1 VSGVPGTQDSIGA
14 FVTTNTAIRYNAYP
28 FGTTDNYLLN
38 GSSAQL
44 VLPAGSTVLYAE
56 LIWGGSYIN
65 GTVNLSAAIN
75 NPVTFITP
83 ISTATVSPDSA
94 TSNDLDLGGGVRA
107 YVRSANVTSIVQAG
121 GAGTYT
127 TGRVVGTININNDPT
142 GNHAGWT
149 LGVIYQNPALPFR
162 NMSLRAGAVLIQA
175 DSSPVTTTLTGFA
188 TPVSG
193 VLGGRALFS
202 GQEGDA
208 NRTGD
213 QALFGPTTA
222 NLIALSGPNNFANN
236 FLASQINNDAG
247 TINTTGTFGT
257 RNQTNGAQGS
267 NISGGRQGWDITNV
281 DVSSRLVN
289 NQTTAVL
296 RMTTSGDAYVL
307 NANALQI
314 NINAPLVSVSK
325 SANTAGTLVGD
336 TIRYT
341 VTTTNTGTAAA
352 MAAVLSDALP
362 AGSVFVP
369 GSVAVNGVPS
379 PTADI
384 VSGVS
389 LGSIAP
395 GATITVAY
403 SAQVA
408 SMPSGQQLVN
418 VANLSFSFQS
428 VAGGPITN
436 TVIPSNGVTLPVY
449 SPLLS
454 LAKSANTANALVG
467 TTVTYTLTATNNG
480 NIASAVTVTDP
491 IPTGSAFVPNSV
503 TVNGTP
509 VPGANIAA
517 GVPAGTIPIGGSS
530 TVTFQVLVQSV
541 PSPPQLTNQGSA
553 AGTFTIPD
561 GRTSSQSATSNQVQI
576 PVALPNVTAVKNAN
590 LTDAT
595 VGQIIAY
602 SVAVTNGSAGSVTDV
617 QVQDT
622 IPAGSQFVA
631 GSVAVNGV
639 PVPAANP
646 ESGVTVG
653 TLAPGASATVTFN
666 AIVTA
671 VPSSGSLTNV
681 ANVAFRSGTFNS
693 IVLSNPISI
702 PVYEPVIATSKSVD
716 TTIASVGQTLTYSVS
731 VTNSGN
737 LSATATLTD
746 PLPSSASFVPGSV
759 FVNTV
764 NVPGAS
770 PITGIPLG
778 AIAPGSSVPV
788 SFQVIVNA
796 VPPNSRLV
804 NQSTTGYSFQLPS
817 GTTFTDRVSLSNT
830 VDIPVTSPQ
839 ASITKTVNSAVAAL
853 GDVLTYSSVV
863 ANNGIQTITG
873 VVFSDVIP
881 PGLDFVPGSVTVN
894 GVAAPIANPA
904 TGISLADIPPG
915 GSVNVVFLAAVG
927 AVPLTVPAVVSNRAN
942 VSFTSGAFSGTASSP
957 LVDTSIYQPVIQV
970 VKSGS
975 VQSITV
981 GGTFVYTLEL
991 RNTGNYPAE
1000 VTLVDLIPDSM
1011 AFVPNSVVINGFPN
1025 PGVDPATGIPLDTVY
1040 AGETYI
1046 VSFSVNV
1053 VTLPSPQQTT
1063 NAADALFDYTL
1074 PDGRELSGLVT
1085 SNAWPV
1091 TVFAPD
1097 VQAVKSAS
1105 VDSAVSGDSFE
1116 YTIVVT
1122 NDGTEAVNGVVVV
1135 DTPQEGVMFIPGT
1148 VTANGVPLPSASPAA
1163 GIPIGTIASGAA
1175 VTVTFEVM
1183 INMADPTPIINQST
1197 VSFTSGA
1204 FSSSSWSNVVTT
1216 PVTQPVIAL
1225 AKSASTGNA
1234 SLGSAV
1240 TYTILVS
1247 NTGNVT
1253 ADVTLTDPI
1262 PAGTSFTP
1270 NSVVVG
1276 GVPLPGASPD
1286 TGIAVGP
1293 VAPDTTVAVTFGVV
1307 VETLPTPQELTNQ
1320 ATASYTF
1327 VPPDGRLLSGSAV
1340 SNTVVIPVSAPNLTL
1355 VKSSTTTNT
1364 TIGDIVPFSIVLTN
1378 AGIEAV
1384 NNMIFFDPPPA
1395 GTTFVPGSVAI
1406 NGVPAPGADPASGI
1420 SLGSLTSGAS
1430 ITVAYNVQVV
1440 SVPESQSITNVASAS
1455 YTAGAFTGSSFSNTI
1470 AIPVSQ
1476 PNVTGVKSA
1485 SVASATVGDTISYT
1499 VVATNSG
1506 NYPGTAVL
1514 TDVIPAGASFVVNS
1528 VVIGGVPQPGL
1539 SPTTGIPLGELPP
1552 GGSVT
1557 ASFSVLIDT
1566 LPTPPQLTNQATLTT
1581 QYTLPDGRAFTN
1593 TTTTN
1598 TVVVGVSAP
1607 NVTVGKSTTTT
1618 ATTVGDTIE
1627 YTVNVTNAG
1636 ITSITDTNLS
1646 DPIPSGTTFVA
1657 GSVTVNGTPV
1667 PEANPATG
1675 VALGTIAPG
1684 ITVPVTFQVLVV
1696 GLTSD
1701 ALVSNQAFV
1710 SFTSGSLSA
1719 TSFSPII
1726 TTPVY
1731 LPGIELAKTASTPSA
1746 VVGDTVIYSTVI
1758 ANTGNIG
1765 ATATF
1770 TDPIPAG
1777 AVLVPNSVIFNG
1789 ASLAGAD
1796 PAAGIPLGVLAPNS
1810 SNTLSFSIVI
1820 TSQPPTGNLTN
1831 QSSVAYTYTLPD
1843 GRAFSGSAVSNT
1855 VVTPVSSPDVS
1866 LVKSTTFTAATVGDI
1881 VPYSVAITN
1890 NSVTAVT
1897 NVTFADPIPAFTSFV
1912 PGSVTVGGTTLPD
1925 ANPSAG
1931 VPIGTIAA
1939 GATVVVT
1946 FNVTVISLPPS
1957 GQIVNQSSAAFTQG
1971 AFTSTSFSNQLVVP
1985 VYQAL
1990 PAVVK
1995 SANVA
2000 VATVGDTIVYTLNV
2014 TNTGNIDAT
2023 VTLTDSIPTGAE
2035 FVPNSVVVNGTPQ
2048 PGANPE
2054 TGIPLG
2060 VVPAGGTLTVMV
2072 TLQVTVEALPS
2083 PQQLVNQAT
2092 ASFAYLLPDGRTIT
2106 GSVDSNTLIIPVSA
2120 PNVTVVKSTPAI
2132 DAVSGDIITYTVVVT
2147 NSGITTVNNVVLI
2160 DPIPAGSTF
2169 VAGSVTLDGTP
2180 LPLANPASGVTIGS
2194 IAAGS
2199 SATVTFQVQ
2208 VL

>member
-1 VSGVPGTQDSIGA
+1 M
-14 FVTTNTAIRYNAYP
+14 
-28 FGTTDNYLLN
+28 LN

-65 GTVNLSAAIN
+65 GTVNLTTAIN
-75 NPVTFITP
+75 NAVTFVTP
-83 ISTATVSPDSA
+83 TSAAAVSPDSA
-94 TSNDLDLGGGVRA
+94 TSNELDLGGGVRA
-107 YVRSANVTSIVQAG
+107 YVRSADVTAIVQAG

-127 TGRVVGTININNDPT
+127 TGQVVGTININNDPT

-175 DSSPVTTTLTGFA
+175 NSSPVTTTLTGFS

-193 VLGGRALFS
+193 ALGGRALFS

-208 NRTGD
+208 NRNGD

-247 TINTTGTFGT
+247 TIDTTGTFGT
-257 RNQTNGAQGS
+257 RNQINGAPGS

-281 DVSSRLVN
+281 DVSSRLAN

-341 VTTTNTGTAAA
+341 VTTTNTGTASA
-352 MAAVLSDALP
+352 MAAILSDVLP

-369 GSVAVNGVPS
+369 GSVTVNGVAR

-389 LGSIAP
+389 LGSIAS
-395 GATITVAY
+395 GASITVAY

-408 SMPSGQQLVN
+408 SMPTGQQLLN

-436 TVIPSNGVTLPVY
+436 AVIPSNGVTLPVY
-449 SPLLS
+449 SPLLT
-454 LAKSANTANALVG
+454 LAKNANTDNALVG

-480 NIASAVTVTDP
+480 NIATVVTVTDP
-491 IPTGSAFVPNSV
+491 IPAGSTFVPNSV

-517 GVPAGTIPIGGSS
+517 GVSAGTIPIGGSAV
-530 TVTFQVLVQSV
+530 VTFQVLVQSV
-541 PSPPQLTNQGSA
+541 PSPPQLSNQGSA
-553 AGTFTIPD
+553 VGTFTIPD
-561 GRTSSQSATSNQVQI
+561 GRSSSQSVVSNQLQI
-576 PVALPNVTAVKNAN
+576 PVALPNVTAVKSAN
-590 LTDAT
+590 LTDAA
-595 VGQIIAY
+595 VGETITY
-602 SVAVTNGSAGSVTDV
+602 SVTVTNSSVGSVTDV
-617 QVQDT
+617 QVQDI

-631 GSVAVNGV
+631 GSTAINGV
-639 PVPAANP
+639 PVPEANP
-646 ESGVTVG
+646 ASGVSIG
-653 TLAPGASATVTFN
+653 TLAAGASATVTFN
-666 AIVTA
+666 ALVTA
-671 VPSSGSLTNV
+671 VPPSGSLTNGV
-681 ANVAFRSGTFNS
+681 NVAFRSGAFNS
-693 IVLSNPISI
+693 IVLSNSISI
-702 PVYEPVIATSKSVD
+702 PVFEPVIATVKTVD
-716 TTIASVGQTLTYSVS
+716 TTIASVGQTLTYSVL

-737 LSATATLTD
+737 LSATATLRD
-746 PLPSSASFVPGSV
+746 PLPSSVSFVPGSV

-764 NVPGAS
+764 NAPGAS
-770 PITGIPLG
+770 PIAGIPLG
-778 AIAPGSSVPV
+778 SIEPGSTVPV
-788 SFQVIVNA
+788 SFQVIVNE
-796 VPPNSRLV
+796 VPPTSRLV
-804 NQSTTGYSFQLPS
+804 NQSTTEYSFQLPS
-817 GTTFTDRVSLSNT
+817 GRSFTGLVSLSNT

-839 ASITKTVNSAVAAL
+839 VSVTKTVNTAVATL
-853 GDVLTYSSVV
+853 DDVLTYSSIVT
-863 ANNGIQTITG
+863 NNGIQTITG
-873 VVFSDVIP
+873 VVFSDDLP
-881 PGLDFVPGSVTVN
+881 PGLEFVPGSVTVN
-894 GVAAPIANPA
+894 GIPAPIANPS
-904 TGISLADIPPG
+904 TGISLPSIAPG
-915 GSVNVVFLAAVG
+915 GAVSIEFQAAVG
-927 AVPLTVPAVVSNRAN
+927 AVPLTVPAIVSNRAN
-942 VSFTSGAFSGTASSP
+942 VGFTSGAFTGTASSP

-970 VKSGS
+970 AKSAS

-991 RNTGNYPAE
+991 SNTGNYPAE
-1000 VTLVDLIPDSM
+1000 VTLLDIIPDSM
-1011 AFVPNSVVINGFPN
+1011 VFVPNSVVINGFPS

-1053 VTLPSPQQTT
+1053 ASLPSPQQTT
-1063 NAADALFDYTL
+1063 NFAQALFDYTL
-1074 PDGRELSGLVT
+1074 PDGRELNGTVT
-1085 SNAWPV
+1085 SNAWLV
-1091 TVFAPD
+1091 NVYAPD
-1097 VQAVKSAS
+1097 VQAVKTAS
-1105 VDSAVSGDSFE
+1105 VDSAVSGDSFQ

-1122 NDGTEAVNGVVVV
+1122 NGGSEAVNGVVVV
-1135 DTPQEGVMFIPGT
+1135 DTLQEGVMFIPGT
-1148 VTANGVPLPSASPAA
+1148 VSANGASLPSASPVA

-1183 INMADPTPIINQST
+1183 INMPDPTPIINQST

-1204 FSSSSWSNVVTT
+1204 FASSSWSNVVVT
-1216 PVTQPVIAL
+1216 PVTQPVITL
-1225 AKSASTGNA
+1225 VKSASLSDA
-1234 SLGSAV
+1234 SVGSAI

-1247 NTGNVT
+1247 NTGNVA

-1276 GVPLPGASPD
+1276 GFPLPGADPN
-1286 TGIAVGP
+1286 TGIAVGL

-1307 VETLPTPQELTNQ
+1307 VETLPTPQQLTNQ
-1320 ATASYTF
+1320 AAAAYTF

-1340 SNTVVIPVSAPNLTL
+1340 SNTVVISVSAPNLTL
-1355 VKSSTTTNT
+1355 AKSSTTTNT
-1364 TIGDIVPFSIVLTN
+1364 TVGDIVPFSIVLTN
-1378 AGIEAV
+1378 EGIEAV
-1384 NNMIFFDPPPA
+1384 NNIIFFDPTPA
-1395 GTTFVPGSVAI
+1395 ATTFVAGSVAI
-1406 NGVPAPGADPASGI
+1406 NGTPAPGADPSIGI
-1420 SLGSLTSGAS
+1420 SLGSLAPGAS
-1430 ITVAYNVQVV
+1430 TTVTYNVEVV
-1440 SVPESQSITNVASAS
+1440 SVPATQSITNEASAS
-1455 YTAGAFTGSSFSNTI
+1455 FTAGAFTGSSFSNTI
-1470 AIPVSQ
+1470 EIPVSE
-1476 PNVTGVKSA
+1476 PVITGVKSS
-1485 SVASATVGDTISYT
+1485 SVTIATVGDTINYT
-1499 VVATNSG
+1499 VVATNTG

-1528 VVIGGVPQPGL
+1528 VVVGGVPQPGI
-1539 SPTTGIPLGELPP
+1539 SPTSGIPLGELSQ
-1552 GGSVT
+1552 GESVT
-1557 ASFSVLIDT
+1557 ASFSVLIDS
-1566 LPTPPQLTNQATLTT
+1566 LPSPPQLTNQAVITT
-1581 QYTLPDGRAFTN
+1581 QYTLPDGRPFTDTTLTN
-1593 TTTTN
+1593 TL
-1598 TVVVGVSAP
+1598 VIGVTAP
-1607 NVTVGKSTTTT
+1607 NVTVDKSTTTT

-1636 ITSITDTNLS
+1636 ITSVTDASFS
-1646 DPIPSGTTFVA
+1646 DPIPAGTTFVA

-1667 PEANPATG
+1667 PDANPATG

-1684 ITVPVTFQVLVV
+1684 ITVPVTFQVVV
-1696 GLTSD
+1696 DSLTAD

-1726 TTPVY
+1726 TTPAF
-1731 LPGIELAKTASTPSA
+1731 LPQVALAKTASTPSA
-1746 VVGDTVIYSTVI
+1746 VVGDTVVYSTVI
-1758 ANTGNIG
+1758 TNTGNIG
-1765 ATATF
+1765 ASATF

-1789 ASLAGAD
+1789 ESLAGAD
-1796 PAAGIPLGVLAPNS
+1796 PASGIPLGILAPNS

-1820 TSQPPTGNLTN
+1820 TSPPPTSNLTN
-1831 QSSVAYTYTLPD
+1831 QSSAAYTYTLPD
-1843 GRAFSGSAVSNT
+1843 GRTFNGSAVSNT

-1866 LVKSTTFTAATVGDI
+1866 LVKTSTFTAATVGDI

-1897 NVTFADPIPAFTSFV
+1897 NVLFVDPLPSFTTLV
-1912 PGSVTVGGTTLPD
+1912 PGSVTVDGTTLPD

-1931 VPIGTIAA
+1931 VPIGTIPA
-1939 GATVVVT
+1939 GATVIVT
-1946 FNVTVISLPPS
+1946 FNVTVTSLPPS
-1957 GQIVNQSSAAFTQG
+1957 GEIVNQSSAGFTQG
-1971 AFTSTSFSNQLVVP
+1971 AFTSTSFSNELVIP
-1985 VYQAL
+1985 VFQAL
-1990 PAVVK
+1990 PQVVK

-2014 TNTGNIDAT
+2014 TNTGNIDAS

-2035 FVPNSVVVNGTPQ
+2035 FVPNSVVVDGTPQ

-2060 VVPAGGTLTVMV
+2060 IVPAGGTLTVMV

-2106 GSVDSNTLIIPVSA
+2106 GSVNSNTLIIPVSA

-2147 NSGITTVNNVVLI
+2147 NNGITTVNNVVLV
-2160 DPIPAGSTF
+2160 DPIPEGSTF
-2169 VAGSVTLDGTP
+2169 VEGSVTLDGVP
-2180 LPLANPASGVTIGS
+2180 LPLANPESGVTIGS
-2194 IAAGS
+2194 IAAGT
-2199 SATVTFQVQ
+2199 SATVTFQVLVQ
-2208 VL
+2208 